1 MSNYPYY
8 IVDVFAE
15 RKYAGNQLA
24 VIRHAQPLSTEE
36 MQHIASEMHFSETT
50 FILSDKTKNGG
61 YSVRIFTPEEEL
73 PFAGHPTLGTAYI
86 ILHEI
91 LSKPVSKVNLNLG
104 VGQIPVTVRNNILWM
119 RQVQPTFLKTFE
131 ADAIA
136 RVLGLEVS
144 DIDDRFPIQEVSTGI
159 PFIIVPLRS
168 LGAVRSIIV
177 NLKEFQ
183 PLSPGAENVGIL
195 VFCPEAIEKG
205 NDLHVR
211 VFTKYASVP
220 EDPAT
225 GSGNGCL
232 SAYLVK
238 HRYFGEPKI
247 NVKAEQGYEM
257 GRPSLLYLNA
267 EVKEGKYHITVGGK
281 VVLVA
286 KGELV

>member
-36 MQHIASEMHFSETT
+36 MQRIASEMHFSETT

-131 ADAIA
+131 ADPMA
-136 RVLGLEVS
+136 RVLGLDVS

-183 PLSPGAENVGIL
+183 SLSPGAENVGIL
-195 VFCPEAIEKG
+195 VFSPEAMEKG

-247 NVKAEQGYEM
+247 DVKAEQGYEM